1 MAHSSNITD
10 VNIINVSEAT
20 FEAEV
25 IGRSRQKPVVVDF
38 WAPWCGPCRMLGP
51 TLEKLAREANGAW
64 TLAKVNTD
72 ENQGLTMRFG
82 IQGIPAV
89 KAFRDGKVAAEFV
102 GALPEP
108 QVRQFIAKLGAAPA
122 AGSRD
127 ADEAGQLLRARRWAE
142 AEVGYRKV
150 LASGG
155 PAAALGLA
163 KALLAQGKGREAEPV
178 LDTIK
183 DGAEITSA
191 EKLRPLARYLVTA
204 GSVEDVEGADTPA
217 AHFFRAGRALKE
229 AGVLAALEE
238 MLAVLR
244 RDKRYRDVEA
254 RLVSLGLLEL
264 LDDTDPQK
272 REYLNKL
279 ASALL

>member
-1 MAHSSNITD
+1 MAQSPNIID
-10 VNIINVSEAT
+10 VNEAT
-20 FEAEV
+20 FEADV
-25 IGRSRQKPVVVDF
+25 IARSRQMPVVVDF

-51 TLEKLAREANGAW
+51 TLEKLAKEANGAW

-72 ENQGLTMRFG
+72 ENQGLAMRFG

-122 AGSRD
+122 AGNLV
-127 ADEAGQLLRARRWAE
+127 ADEAGQLLRERRWAE
-142 AEVGYRKV
+142 AEAALRRPRI
-150 LASGG
+150 GG
-155 PAAALGLA
+155 DPAAVALGLA
-163 KALLAQGKGREAEPV
+163 KALLAQGQAREAEPV
-178 LDTIK
+178 LDGIK
-183 DGAEITSA
+183 DGPEFAAA
-191 EKLRPLARYLVTA
+191 EKLRPLARYLIA
-204 GSVEDVEGADTPA
+204 SGSVEDLAGADTPA
-217 AHFFRAGRALKE
+217 AHFFRAARVLKE
-229 AGVLAALEE
+229 GSVIAALEE

-244 RDKRYRDVEA
+244 KDKRYRDGEA

-264 LDDTDPQK
+264 LDDADPQK

-279 ASALL
+279 ASVLF

>member
-1 MAHSSNITD
+1 MAQAPNIID
-10 VNIINVSEAT
+10 VNEAT

-25 IGRSRQKPVVVDF
+25 IGRSRRTPVVVDF

-51 TLEKLAREANGAW
+51 TLEKLAKEANGAW

-72 ENQGLTMRFG
+72 ENQGLAMRFG

-108 QVRQFIAKLGAAPA
+108 QVRQFITKLGAAPA
-122 AGSRD
+122 AGSQE
-127 ADEAGQLLRARRWAE
+127 ADEAGQLLRERRWAE
-142 AEVGYRKV
+142 AEAALRRPRI
-150 LASGG
+150 GG
-155 PAAALGLA
+155 NPVAVALGLT
-163 KALLAQGKGREAEPV
+163 KALLAQGKAREAEPV
-178 LDTIK
+178 LDGIK
-183 DGAEITSA
+183 DGPEFAAA
-191 EKLRPLARYLVTA
+191 EKLRPLARYLIA
-204 GSVEDVEGADTPA
+204 SGSVEDVAGADTPA
-217 AHFFRAGRALKE
+217 AHFFRAARVLKE
-229 AGVLAALEE
+229 GSVIAALEE

-244 RDKRYRDVEA
+244 KDKRYRDGEA

-264 LDDTDPQK
+264 LDDADPQK

-279 ASALL
+279 ASVLF

>member
-1 MAHSSNITD
+1 MAQSPNIID
-10 VNIINVSEAT
+10 VNEAT
-20 FEAEV
+20 FETEV
-25 IGRSRQKPVVVDF
+25 IGRSRQMPVVVDF

-51 TLEKLAREANGAW
+51 TLEKLAKEANGAW

-72 ENQGLTMRFG
+72 ENQGLAMRFG

-122 AGSRD
+122 AGNLV
-127 ADEAGQLLRARRWAE
+127 ADEAAQLLRERRWAE
-142 AEVGYRKV
+142 AEAALRRPRI
-150 LASGG
+150 GG
-155 PAAALGLA
+155 NPAAVALGLA
-163 KALLAQGKGREAEPV
+163 KALLAQGKAREAEPV
-178 LDTIK
+178 LDGIK
-183 DGAEITSA
+183 DGPEFAAA
-191 EKLRPLARYLVTA
+191 EKLRPLARYLIA
-204 GSVEDVEGADTPA
+204 SGSVEDVAGADTPA
-217 AHFFRAGRALKE
+217 AHFFRAARVLKE
-229 AGVLAALEE
+229 GSVIAALEE

-244 RDKRYRDVEA
+244 KDKRYRDGEA

-264 LDDTDPQK
+264 LDDADPQK

-279 ASALL
+279 ASVLF

>member
-1 MAHSSNITD
+1 MAQSPHIID
-10 VNIINVSEAT
+10 VNEAT

-25 IGRSRQKPVVVDF
+25 IGRSRQMPVVVDF

-51 TLEKLAREANGAW
+51 TLEKLAKEANGAW

-72 ENQGLTMRFG
+72 ENQGLAMRFG

-122 AGSRD
+122 AGNLV
-127 ADEAGQLLRARRWAE
+127 ADEAAQLLRERRWADAE
-142 AEVGYRKV
+142 AALRRPRI
-150 LASGG
+150 GG
-155 PAAALGLA
+155 NPAAVALGLA
-163 KALLAQGKGREAEPV
+163 KALLAQGKAREAEPV
-178 LDTIK
+178 LDGIK
-183 DGAEITSA
+183 DGPEFASA
-191 EKLRPLARYLVTA
+191 EKLRPLARYLIA
-204 GSVEDVEGADTPA
+204 SGSVEDVAGADTPA
-217 AHFFRAGRALKE
+217 AHFFRAARVLKE
-229 AGVLAALEE
+229 GSVIAALEE

-244 RDKRYRDVEA
+244 KDKRYRDGEA

-264 LDDTDPQK
+264 LDDADPQK

-279 ASALL
+279 ASVLF

>member
-1 MAHSSNITD
+1 MAQSPHIID
-10 VNIINVSEAT
+10 VNEAT

-25 IGRSRQKPVVVDF
+25 IGRSRQMPVVVDF

-51 TLEKLAREANGAW
+51 TLEKLAKEANGAW

-72 ENQGLTMRFG
+72 ESQGLAMRFG

-122 AGSRD
+122 AGNLV
-127 ADEAGQLLRARRWAE
+127 ADEASQLLRERRWAE
-142 AEVGYRKV
+142 AEAALRRPRI
-150 LASGG
+150 GG
-155 PAAALGLA
+155 NPAAVALGLA
-163 KALLAQGKGREAEPV
+163 KALLAQGKAREAEPV
-178 LDTIK
+178 LDGIK
-183 DGAEITSA
+183 DGPEFASA
-191 EKLRPLARYLVTA
+191 EKLRPLARYLIA
-204 GSVEDVEGADTPA
+204 SGSVEDVAGADTPA
-217 AHFFRAGRALKE
+217 AHFFRAARVLKE
-229 AGVLAALEE
+229 GSVIAALEE

-244 RDKRYRDVEA
+244 KDKRYRDGEA

-264 LDDTDPQK
+264 LDDADPQK

-279 ASALL
+279 ASVLF

>member
-1 MAHSSNITD
+1 MAQSPHIID
-10 VNIINVSEAT
+10 VNEAT

-25 IGRSRQKPVVVDF
+25 IGRSRQTPVVVDF

-64 TLAKVNTD
+64 ILAKLNTD
-72 ENQGLTMRFG
+72 ENQGLAMRFG

-122 AGSRD
+122 AG
-127 ADEAGQLLRARRWAE
+127 AAEAEESAQLLRARRWAE
-142 AEVGYRKV
+142 AEAALRRPRI
-150 LASGG
+150 GG
-155 PAAALGLA
+155 NPAAVALGLA
-163 KALLAQGKGREAEPV
+163 KALLAQGKAREAEPV
-178 LDTIK
+178 LDGIK
-183 DGAEITSA
+183 DGPEFASA
-191 EKLRPLARYLVTA
+191 EKLRPLARYLIA
-204 GSVEDVEGADTPA
+204 SGSVEDVAGADTPA
-217 AHFFRAGRALKE
+217 AHFFRAARVLKE
-229 AGVLAALEE
+229 GSVIAALEE

-244 RDKRYRDVEA
+244 KDKRYRDGEA

-264 LDDTDPQK
+264 LDDADPQK
-272 REYLNKL
+272 REYLNRL
-279 ASALL
+279 ASTLF

>member
-1 MAHSSNITD
+1 MAQSPHIID
-10 VNIINVSEAT
+10 VNEAT

-25 IGRSRQKPVVVDF
+25 IGRSRQTPVVVDF

-51 TLEKLAREANGAW
+51 TLEKLAKEANGAW

-72 ENQGLTMRFG
+72 ENQGLAMRFG

-108 QVRQFIAKLGAAPA
+108 QVRQFITKLGAAPA
-122 AGSRD
+122 TGAGE
-127 ADEAGQLLRARRWAE
+127 ADEAAQLLRERRWAE
-142 AEVGYRKV
+142 AEAALRRPRI
-150 LASGG
+150 GG
-155 PAAALGLA
+155 NPAAVTLGLA
-163 KALLAQGKGREAEPV
+163 KALLAQGKAREAEPV
-178 LDTIK
+178 LDAIK
-183 DGAEITSA
+183 DGPEFVAA
-191 EKLRPLARYLVTA
+191 EKLRPLARYLIA
-204 GSVEDVEGADTPA
+204 SSSVEDVAGADTPA
-217 AHFFRAGRALKE
+217 AHFFRAGRVLKE
-229 AGVLAALEE
+229 GSVIAALEE

-244 RDKRYRDVEA
+244 KDKRYRDGEA

-264 LDDTDPQK
+264 LDDADPQK

-279 ASALL
+279 ASVLF